1 MKKEIYDILVIG
13 SGMGGMTSAALLSKA
28 GFRVLVVE
36 RMPRIGGR
44 CSTIDY
50 KGFKCITGVVGVE
63 MKGIVE
69 KVFKDLGILFDPLPA
84 GPPHYLI
91 DGRICKVPSQGGMKR
106 LLLEAGGNSVEVEK
120 IMGAMS
126 KALKWKE
133 PSPGVT
139 LFDWIRQYSFHQ
151 GIMNVFQTLVSA
163 VLLVNVH
170 EISAKNYFE
179 FIKEL
184 KGVQYFGYSPNG
196 SITLPES
203 LGQIVHRFG
212 GDTWTGSQVT
222 QIITEKGV
230 VRGVLIQRDGK
241 EVRVSASAVISNT
254 GPTKTVEL
262 VGRENLDTDYL
273 KELED
278 TIIPAPVIVIQA
290 ALEKPLFEQNH
301 LLVTGG
307 KRLNAVY
314 QPSLVCPEWAPEGKH
329 LMIAGAAPASSRGP
343 INGKKEIDI
352 CLEDLRHFFPEFD
365 KVASILMTSVFKGEW
380 PAMHT
385 WPGRDVSQKTP
396 IINLYNVGDGVKQPG
411 YTGLP
416 SVVKS
421 GILVAEEIKQRIRI
435 LTGIKA
441 YG

>member
-1 MKKEIYDILVIG
+1 M
-13 SGMGGMTSAALLSKA
+13 
-28 GFRVLVVE
+28 
-36 RMPRIGGR
+36 
-44 CSTIDY
+44 DY

-69 KVFKDLGILFDPLPA
+69 NVFKDLGVPFDPLPA

-91 DGRICKVPSQGGMKR
+91 NGKICEVPSQGGMKQ
-106 LLLEAGGNSVEVEK
+106 LLLEAGGSSVEVEK

-126 KALKWKE
+126 RALKWKE

-139 LFDWIRQYSFHQ
+139 LFDWIRQYSHHQ
-151 GIMNVFQTLVSA
+151 GILNIFQTLVSA
-163 VLLVNVH
+163 ALLVNVH

-184 KGVQYFGYSPNG
+184 KGVRFFGYSPNG

-203 LGQIVHRFG
+203 LGQLVYRFG
-212 GDTWTGSQVT
+212 GATWTDSRVS

-230 VRGVLIQRDGK
+230 VRGALIQRNGTDI
-241 EVRVSASAVISNT
+241 EVRASAVISNT
-254 GPTKTVEL
+254 GPVKTAEL
-262 VGRENLDTDYL
+262 AGRENFDKDYL
-273 KELED
+273 KELYE
-278 TIIPAPVIVIQA
+278 TIIPAPVVVIQA
-290 ALEKPLFEQNH
+290 ALDKPLFNQNH

-307 KRLNAVY
+307 KSLNAVY
-314 QPSLVCPEWAPEGKH
+314 QPSLVCPKWAPEGKH
-329 LMIAGAAPASSRGP
+329 LMIAGAAPASSVGP

-352 CLEDLRHFFPEFD
+352 CLEDLRNFFPDFD
-365 KVASILMTSVFKGEW
+365 KIAKILITSVFKGDW

-385 WPGRDVSQKTP
+385 WPGRDMPQKTP
-396 IINLYNVGDGVKQPG
+396 VINLYNVGDGVKQPG

-416 SVVKS
+416 SAVKS
-421 GILVAEEIKQRIRI
+421 GVLAAEEIKQRIRI
-435 LTGIKA
+435 LTGSKNRIGTSV